1 MIIISKVKSNL
12 FETLAI
18 VIIFSLLNYI
28 FQIDYYNLALIIGS
42 AGLFYFIQRI
52 SVHNIRNRII
62 LIIITTVMA
71 FINFG
76 SPINM
81 VSILLGFNLASLF
94 VQLRNL
100 DSKTYDLSLIN
111 SIAIAS
117 ILLAS
122 GIEKFRG
129 VNKLNIA
136 DIQMTIP
143 ILVFITFAIYFTS
156 TYIRQFVRFYKKHFN
171 SGFMYLN
178 YFLSAIAGGAIL
190 VVYYK
195 EAGPDLL
202 LIPFLAGILVSLV
215 KVIIKNTTILNE
227 ILDIVLLIMVPFQ
240 ISGFMGIAIATMSM
254 NLGEYFLNLKLSKVT
269 TSNQL
274 RIAQYSPLLF
284 LFASQEIRENEGLI
298 NRLDITN
305 GYQMGWLLISLIIV
319 RFAGNMLPKFKKI
332 LIKNELAK
340 IIPQIIIICIL
351 VAFAIII
358 RSGRFE
364 GSVAIVTA
372 FSAYMFLT
380 TSDYAKT
387 HTSKPVLR
395 FLNST
400 AGLVGAMSFLVL
412 TTF

>member
-1 MIIISKVKSNL
+1 MIIINKIKSNL
-12 FETLAI
+12 FEILSI
-18 VIIFSLLNYI
+18 VIVFGLLNYI
-28 FQIDYYNLALIIGS
+28 FRIDYYNLVLSITS
-42 AGLFYFIQRI
+42 AGLFYLIQRL
-52 SVHNIRNRII
+52 SLHNIRNNLI
-62 LIIITTVMA
+62 LTIIITIMA
-71 FINFG
+71 FIKFG
-76 SPINM
+76 SPVNM
-81 VSILLGFNLASLF
+81 ISILLGLNLASLF

-111 SIAIAS
+111 SVAIAS
-117 ILLAS
+117 ILIAS

-129 VNKLNIA
+129 GNKLNLI

-143 ILVFITFAIYFTS
+143 IIVFITFSIYLIS
-156 TYIRQFVRFYKKHFN
+156 TYSRQFVSFYNKRFKSVFI
-171 SGFMYLN
+171 YLN
-178 YFLSAIAGGAIL
+178 YLLAGFAGSAILIA
-190 VVYYK
+190 YYK

-215 KVIIKNTTILNE
+215 KVIIKNTTILND
-227 ILDIVLLIMVPFQ
+227 ILDIVLLIMFPFQ
-240 ISGFMGIAIATMSM
+240 ISGFMGITIAVMSM
-254 NLGEYFLNLKLSKVT
+254 YLSEYFLNLKLSNIT

-274 RIAQYSPLLF
+274 RVSQYSPLLF
-284 LFASQEIRENEGLI
+284 LFAAQEIRENEGLI

-319 RFAGNMLPKFKKI
+319 RFAGSILPKFKKV
-332 LIKNELAK
+332 LVKNELSK
-340 IIPQIIIICIL
+340 LIPQILIICIL

-364 GSVAIVTA
+364 GAVAIITA
-372 FSAYMFLT
+372 FSAYMFLI

-387 HTSKPVLR
+387 HKSKPVLR